1 MLIEAR
7 TVEETIGN
15 TLDGHLE
22 RQSMLFQVAPHV
34 VPVILAALTEELPQ
48 FTRDH
53 FLNMLWYLVTGES
66 HATEV
71 ESGRP
76 DLVIE
81 CRAAVREGVWL
92 IYKETVSGD
101 AETAL
106 DILEFVDR
114 DSIRFAYFRSIVTAN
129 RKF

>member
-1 MLIEAR
+1 
-7 TVEETIGN
+7 
-15 TLDGHLE
+15 
-22 RQSMLFQVAPHV
+22 MLFQVAPHV

-76 DLVIE
+76 DLEIE
-81 CRAAVREGVWL
+81 CRAAVGEGVWL
-92 IYKETVSGD
+92 IYKEAVSGD

-106 DILEFVDR
+106 DILEFADR
-114 DSIRFAYFRSIVTAN
+114 DSIRFEYFRSIVTTN